1 MGENDSQVVG
11 DRHVHI
17 AILKMDNQQGPIVQY
32 MELCSM
38 LCGSLD
44 GSRVWG
50 RMDMGICMAESL
62 HCSSETIIRL
72 FVNQLSLFSCPV
84 VPTLCDPRDCSTPGL
99 PILHHLQEFAQVCIH
114 QLYHNKSFY
123 FLFLFFFL
131 IKVFKKRESLGD
143 QFRPS
148 WMTSLLINSSQ

>member
-1 MGENDSQVVG
+1 MGEKDSQVVG

-17 AILKMDNQQGPIVQY
+17 AILKMVIQQGPIVQY

-62 HCSSETIIRL
+62 RCSSETIIRL

-84 VPTLCDPRDCSTPGL
+84 VPDSLRPQGL
-99 PILHHLQEFAQVCIH
+99 QHARPPYPSPSLGVCPS
-114 QLYHNKSFY
+114 LYSSAIPQY
-123 FLFLFFFL
+123 E
-131 IKVFKKRESLGD
+131 IKVFKKRDSLGD